1 MKNLK
6 TYFVLLSILFLK
18 TGDSQSNF
26 KIDNRTKF
34 VIDSTYNKLIK
45 KHKVI
50 GASIA
55 IVDNNEIVYATGYG
69 FSDRE
74 KLLKADEKTVY
85 RIGCINKS
93 FTALSIM
100 QLQDKKII
108 DINNSIK
115 KYLPELKIESRFND
129 NNQIYIKDIL
139 SHTSGLPS
147 DVLNGFFCDSPP
159 KITWLI
165 EELNKQTTICPR
177 QFLKAYSNV
186 GYGLLGEMI
195 ARVSNLSYSNYVK
208 ENIFKQLQMTSSYI
222 ENDEQLNTNFSKAYL
237 KNKVIKEPLI
247 RDQAAGLIH
256 SNVMDMSNY
265 LKMYLNNGSFNSNKI
280 ISNEA
285 LIEMEKNQLDSVLL
299 SGGANWGYG
308 LYSQKALIKKDND
321 SMIVT
326 IIGHGGDT
334 YAFHADFAF
343 IKELNIGVVI
353 LTNTDN
359 GVEMNDANKLLKQYI
374 ELTKVKKVT
383 LNYTKTDTLKNQL
396 INKIEENCSE
406 SEIKGKYNFGNFLM
420 NVDNTKNIKFKQG
433 SATIKLSQSKL
444 NTNAY
449 NLKAYLF
456 HIVPIKIKGQEIQ
469 FVKFNNTIYIKQVN
483 QKSKK
488 AIYAAN
494 KSAVIPIPNNWKSHF
509 GNYKIVNNYF
519 ACLNCPYGNA
529 EGMKLAL
536 IEKDGF
542 IFIKTKGKTPDT
554 NNDLYL
560 NMLSENTAVTGGIG
574 RGTGETVR
582 ILENGNIYY
591 SGFEFSKT
599 K

>member
-85 RIGCINKS
+85 RIGSITKS

-285 LIEMEKNQLDSVLL
+285 LIEVM
-299 SGGANWGYG
+299 
-308 LYSQKALIKKDND
+308 
-321 SMIVT
+321 
-326 IIGHGGDT
+326 
-334 YAFHADFAF
+334 
-343 IKELNIGVVI
+343 NI
-353 LTNTDN
+353 
-359 GVEMNDANKLLKQYI
+359 
-374 ELTKVKKVT
+374 
-383 LNYTKTDTLKNQL
+383 
-396 INKIEENCSE
+396 
-406 SEIKGKYNFGNFLM
+406 
-420 NVDNTKNIKFKQG
+420 
-433 SATIKLSQSKL
+433 
-444 NTNAY
+444 
-449 NLKAYLF
+449 
-456 HIVPIKIKGQEIQ
+456 
-469 FVKFNNTIYIKQVN
+469 
-483 QKSKK
+483 
-488 AIYAAN
+488 
-494 KSAVIPIPNNWKSHF
+494 
-509 GNYKIVNNYF
+509 
-519 ACLNCPYGNA
+519 
-529 EGMKLAL
+529 
-536 IEKDGF
+536 
-542 IFIKTKGKTPDT
+542 
-554 NNDLYL
+554 
-560 NMLSENTAVTGGIG
+560 
-574 RGTGETVR
+574 
-582 ILENGNIYY
+582 
-591 SGFEFSKT
+591 
-599 K
+599 